1 VGDPRWKP
9 MVKMFVND
17 IEYRKQLTETVTTSI
32 VYKKDK
38 KVARYADELKD
49 FRMGA
54 SNRQMDDLQKKLDHI
69 SATEKALK
77 EIQRWARE

>member
-1 VGDPRWKP
+1 

-17 IEYRKQLTETVTTSI
+17 LEYRKQLSETVKESI

-49 FRMGA
+49 FRMKT
-54 SNRQMDDLQKKLDHI
+54 SNKQIEDLNKKI
-69 SATEKALK
+69 EKLNTLETSLK
-77 EIQRWARE
+77 ELAKWAKE